1 VDDSRHL
8 AIIEQTFAALF
19 TDAYQTRLIGG
30 ADEPLYRAATAAQP
44 YHQLYYR
51 DDYPASALHEIAHWC
66 IAGTARR
73 RCDDFGYW
81 YQAGERSAELQRR
94 FESVE
99 VAPQALEWLFSRAC
113 GRGFQL
119 SVDNFAVDNRPPA
132 PFAEAVLARLQGWL
146 ASGALPTRAAQF
158 AAALNRAATNSDPAL
173 LFSPA
178 SYSLSALLA
187 DVERGAP

>member
-1 VDDSRHL
+1 MDDSRQL

-19 TDAYQTRLIGG
+19 GDAYQTRLIGG
-30 ADEPLYRAATAAQP
+30 VDEPFYRAASAAQP
-44 YHQLYYR
+44 HHQLYYR
-51 DDYPASALHEIAHWC
+51 ADYPASALHEIAHWT

-73 RCDDFGYW
+73 RRDDFGYW
-81 YQAGERSAELQRR
+81 YQPGERSAELQRQ

-113 GRGFQL
+113 GRDFQL
-119 SVDNFAVDNRPPA
+119 SVDNFAVDNRPPQ

-146 ASGALPTRAAQF
+146 ASDTLPTRAAQF
-158 AAALNRAATNSDPAL
+158 AAALNAAAAKLDPAL

-178 SYSLSALLA
+178 SYSLAALLA
-187 DVERGAP
+187 GGERSAA